1 MKPRDMFGLAVR
13 LLGLW
18 FLYLGL
24 RAVTPLLDL
33 GAIRMASGDDI
44 INAILPVVFN
54 LVVAGWLLS
63 GGLLVRWAYPESR
76 KMPDAFP
83 LQSKAVPPPPESDPS
98 PKLTDM
104 ERTEKRL
111 ASLVEQPKNN
121 YTTQS

>member
-1 MKPRDMFGLAVR
+1 MKPRDIFGLAVR

-24 RAVTPLLDL
+24 KAVLPLLDL
-33 GAIRMASGDDI
+33 EAIETASRDDI

-63 GGLLVRWAYPESR
+63 GWLLVRWAYPEATKISAAA
-76 KMPDAFP
+76 KPVTP
-83 LQSKAVPPPPESDPS
+83 TPESARS
-98 PKLTDM
+98 PELTDA

-111 ASLVEQPKNN
+111 AALVEKPKGD
-121 YTTQS
+121 YAAQS